1 MFGSLMKFI
10 PKAIKTIGAIGNGA
24 RSIGQGIK
32 TARSIGTI
40 ANQASGGRLAA
51 SAFGQKIG
59 AATDKLENIA
69 NTVGNVAPKVV
80 NALQ

>member
-10 PKAIKTIGAIGNGA
+10 PKAIKTIG
-24 RSIGQGIK
+24 SIGQGARAIGQGVK
-32 TARSIGTI
+32 TARSIGAI

-51 SAFGQKIG
+51 SPLGQKIG